1 MTGKNKKSK
10 TAQLFSIIFVY
21 TYKGGKMKNRIILIL
36 LIISLGLNIG
46 TFSILIY
53 DKLNDNAD
61 SRLFFEEDGD
71 FKSIDLTDKQIKSID
86 SMRFK
91 WFESN
96 DSLKKRIFIMENSLD
111 TIGLEN
117 SGKADSI
124 SKIIKELEDSL
135 ELSFVDYIDNY
146 ENILDT
152 NQYQVFIKQV
162 SPKIKFLKIR
172 ISSDSTDSNADVKI
186 IKKIEIEKEEK

>member
-1 MTGKNKKSK
+1 
-10 TAQLFSIIFVY
+10 
-21 TYKGGKMKNRIILIL
+21 MKNRIILIL